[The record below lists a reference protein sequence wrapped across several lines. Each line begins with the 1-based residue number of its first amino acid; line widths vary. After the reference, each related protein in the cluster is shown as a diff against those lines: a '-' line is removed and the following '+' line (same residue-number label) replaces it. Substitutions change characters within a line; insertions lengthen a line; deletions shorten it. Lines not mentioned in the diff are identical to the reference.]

1 MEKSEYKMSRVD
13 RNCVES
19 YEREKRY
26 CTELYI
32 VNKQQRYLTE
42 AYMVKTSKEKYQ

>member
-1 MEKSEYKMSRVD
+1 MEKSDYKMSRVD

-19 YEREKRY
+19 YEKRY

-42 AYMVKTSKEKYQ
+42 AYMVKTRKEKYQ